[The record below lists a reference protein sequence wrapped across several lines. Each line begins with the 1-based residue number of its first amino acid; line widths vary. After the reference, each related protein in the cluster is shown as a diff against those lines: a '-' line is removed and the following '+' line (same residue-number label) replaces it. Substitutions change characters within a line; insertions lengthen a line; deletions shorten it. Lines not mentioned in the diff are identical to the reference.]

1 MKDSRKNS
9 AAALGMVCWIVYF
22 SIYLG
27 RLNFSA
33 SMGEMTRTGLW
44 GKTEL
49 GSVAAAFY
57 LAYGLAQIPCGILG
71 DKISPKKLVF
81 IGLIGTTAANLL
93 FPFADSVTGMQ
104 ILWFLNGVSQA
115 MIWPPVVK
123 MVINLTS
130 GQQSV
135 NIILMLSFTAPAG
148 MLAAYLLDAVML
160 KAANWR
166 YCFWSAGIWLAAV
179 VLLWQTVIPIIEKK
193 AEKVQKPIKDMR
205 PGKTQENKNGISLAA
220 SGVLWMLGATF
231 IHGVLKDGLTT
242 WIPTYLIETFTISSS
257 LSVIISM
264 VIPIVLSLIHI

>member
-1 MKDSRKNS
+1 MKNAEKNS

-33 SMGEMTRTGLW
+33 SMGDMTQTGLW

-71 DKISPKKLVF
+71 DKISPKKLVS

-93 FPFADSVTGMQ
+93 FPFVDSVTGMQ

-123 MVINLTS
+123 MVINLTY

-160 KAANWR
+160 
-166 YCFWSAGIWLAAV
+166 
-179 VLLWQTVIPIIEKK
+179 
-193 AEKVQKPIKDMR
+193 
-205 PGKTQENKNGISLAA
+205 
-220 SGVLWMLGATF
+220 
-231 IHGVLKDGLTT
+231 
-242 WIPTYLIETFTISSS
+242 
-257 LSVIISM
+257 
-264 VIPIVLSLIHI
+264 LSLIHI

>member
-1 MKDSRKNS
+1 MKNAGKNS

-33 SMGEMTRTGLW
+33 SMGDMTQTGLW

-71 DKISPKKLVF
+71 DKISPKKLVS

-93 FPFADSVTGMQ
+93 FPFVDSVTGMQ

-123 MVINLTS
+123 MVINLTY

-179 VLLWQTVIPIIEKK
+179 VLLWQIAIPIIEKK
-193 AEKVQKPIKDMR
+193 IEKVQKPIQNTQ
-205 PGKTQENKNGISLAA
+205 PGKRQVNKKKISLAA
-220 SGVLWMLGATF
+220 SGVCGCLL
-231 IHGVLKDGLTT
+231 LR
-242 WIPTYLIETFTISSS
+242 
-257 LSVIISM
+257 LSM
-264 VIPIVLSLIHI
+264 AY